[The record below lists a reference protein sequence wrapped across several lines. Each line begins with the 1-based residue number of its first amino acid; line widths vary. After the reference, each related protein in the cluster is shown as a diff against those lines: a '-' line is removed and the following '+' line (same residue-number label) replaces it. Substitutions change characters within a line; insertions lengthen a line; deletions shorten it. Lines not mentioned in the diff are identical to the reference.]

1 MTTRTRNIR
10 VGIVMAS
17 LGAIGLAVSATLM
30 ARRLADRED
39 LAHRPMVWFG
49 KQSTSD
55 SFKFNGEQYRV
66 TQLDTSAGP
75 TLRIEWRG
83 LNVDFPINTVE
94 DKPQLPGLLKHEDW
108 FKIVPMAVGPYR
120 TQDDF
125 QRALQSGEI
134 TPRLIAAARY
144 PAEGFD
150 PEKWGSV
157 RRREWRYRF
166 VEFLDTPPGLSPE
179 ESVRVTETTYADLDR
194 VFLPGPHDKA
204 PEVPLTDEQRYARL
218 WEYYAMLQVT
228 PPTMYRA
235 KDKLVSDGMRAM
247 GWTWPAAGASTI
259 TMVVGLLVIA
269 STRVSAQNRIRP

>member
-1 MTTRTRNIR
+1 MTKRQRNIR
-10 VGIVMAS
+10 IGIAMAL
-17 LGAIGLAVSATLM
+17 LGAIGLAASATMM

-39 LAHRPMVWFG
+39 LANRPMVWFG
-49 KQSTSD
+49 KQSTSE
-55 SFKFNGEQYRV
+55 SFKFNDQQYRV
-66 TQLDTSAGP
+66 TRVETPDAP
-75 TLRIEWRG
+75 VLRIDWRG
-83 LNVDFPINTVE
+83 REIDFPINTFE

-108 FKIVPMAVGPYR
+108 FKIIPMAVGPYR
-120 TQDDF
+120 TQDEF
-125 QRALQSGEI
+125 QDALHAGEVK
-134 TPRLIAAARY
+134 PRLIAAARY

-166 VEFLDTPPGLSPE
+166 VEFLDDAPPDE
-179 ESVRVTETTYADLDR
+179 AVRVTETTYEDLDR

-204 PEVPLTDEQRYARL
+204 PEVPLTDAQRYAQM

-269 STRVSAQNRIRP
+269 VSRSSVRNQSPS